1 MRLQM
6 QNNQTNKNLDNELIL
21 AVRNNDLEHL
31 KTLLNSQLFF
41 QQQEYDDAFK
51 EALLYNQ
58 EVQEALLQ
66 YIDCSD
72 DNILFAI
79 VEDGN
84 SYILEKFLEKKVSY
98 SSENIDLAISL
109 LITQNNDIDEV
120 MMITTTMDKEEGM
133 EETIVR

>member
-1 MRLQM
+1 M
-6 QNNQTNKNLDNELIL
+6 TVIK
-21 AVRNNDLEHL
+21 
-31 KTLLNSQLFF
+31 K
-41 QQQEYDDAFK
+41 YK
-51 EALLYNQ
+51 
-58 EVQEALLQ
+58 EALLQ